1 MSSAGPSYLGF
12 IENQIDEFRP
22 MNTPGPLSIALF
34 FIGFIIINYTIR
46 RLFPTISEG
55 PHSSNLSAQE
65 LKVGEDEG
73 KMEEEEDDET
83 GSKDLMRMMLLNRQ
97 YLANQSPR
105 INHDNRPPFDSI
117 ASSLLAAPLSN
128 PNIHRLHPSD
138 SLSRDAQHL
147 LETSDSCSSSTTSA

>member
-1 MSSAGPSYLGF
+1 
-12 IENQIDEFRP
+12 

-34 FIGFIIINYTIR
+34 FIGFIIITIR
-46 RLFPTISEG
+46 FADYFPRY
-55 PHSSNLSAQE
+55 
-65 LKVGEDEG
+65 LKVHIVVIYLLRVEGRRRRG

-117 ASSLLAAPLSN
+117 AN
-128 PNIHRLHPSD
+128 
-138 SLSRDAQHL
+138 
-147 LETSDSCSSSTTSA
+147 CSSVG